1 MAKHGFEKIES
12 NEVIQSLYKY
22 IVKKKSLS
30 LLNKYHKNKI
40 MMQAFDRLHTQQITI
55 KNQKHNRN
63 DLKSSYKLKNSCD
76 KIIMQYKGKKYKG
89 KIKRFFHLHYYKN
102 LIAKF
107 LINIFYSIN

>member
-22 IVKKKSLS
+22 TVKKKSLS

-40 MMQAFDRLHTQQITI
+40 MMQAFDRLHTQQIAI

-89 KIKRFFHLHYYKN
+89 KIKKFFHLHYYKN